1 MRSPITFPAANRI
14 RIGAIVSKLTTIEK
28 FSWSGCVDFM
38 YCWRILNWTPLSRS
52 WANLKNELI
61 LVKCYNGRRIIKLLL
76 NNISCLSVALSLQP
90 SIHPHFYQ
98 PNIPSIQSSL
108 RLSIYLS
115 IYLPLY
121 LYTLLSGCLF
131 VYLCVCLASV
141 YLYVASVCL
150 FTYKFI
156 RKYMKKKALNFSF
169 ICQHFDLNWSM

>member
-1 MRSPITFPAANRI
+1 MRNPITFPAANSI

-76 NNISCLSVALSLQP
+76 NNICCLSVALFLQP
-90 SIHPHFYQ
+90 PIHPPFYQ

-115 IYLPLY
+115 IYLY
-121 LYTLLSGCLF
+121 IYIRYCQA
-131 VYLCVCLASV
+131 VCLCICVSALRLSICT
-141 YLYVASVCL
+141 LHLSVCL
-150 FTYKFI
+150 PTNLFENI
-156 RKYMKKKALNFSF
+156 WRKKL
-169 ICQHFDLNWSM
+169 